1 MLYVKLLLWLCN
13 TVFCLCLTH
22 DHVYAINDFV
32 LSTANMN
39 STSGIRGGATVD
51 IDGIVCGATDCVQ
64 TSSSERSLTGNDLL
78 YQIGKKQQ
86 KFRSSISA
94 WRSRAVRI
102 ERLWLNPAD
111 TLTFKKECASLEVE
125 MSAVSDTYNELYDL
139 LPEDRK
145 GCEHEKYES
154 IVAENYQL
162 QKRVTQY
169 VRNFEGSQR
178 SYRSSRSHHSSK
190 SRSHSSKSH
199 SSSAS
204 NSSKRADAAASAAAR
219 RAKLKYLDEEAK
231 QKAEVAKQETEL
243 QKLQTLKEI
252 DMAEAKAET
261 FCKIEKEENSFE
273 IEALPDDECNF
284 VNKYIESCALSNPN
298 ELMTQTHVDKLPPS
312 ETIPPPCEEKSS
324 PQNEPVAETLPSISA
339 SNIPASLASNAKLD
353 PLADE
358 FLPQSNTP
366 IPTLSTPDVPVFR
379 PDDTDPTCVYS
390 AVIPSAAM
398 TKTNATPYENSAGA
412 PAHTSENSDQ
422 DSIGVSHMILSYES
436 PTNQLSDVNS
446 EKVQV
451 CAQEVRSPTSEEISS
466 IKLDISDK
474 GNDFLYPEDDYKRP
488 NITKQTISHQESNC
502 HQIILLLLSI
512 IMYTMLNCANLVSSV
527 HKNHA
532 LVNSSLDSD
541 MGLAHKMEPTFRHTY
556 WLYQQWKS
564 NTQVGE
570 PPPINLLGFNIVG
583 SSMNMDL
590 MRQTLFRTWNT
601 LSIS

>member
-1 MLYVKLLLWLCN
+1 
-13 TVFCLCLTH
+13 
-22 DHVYAINDFV
+22 
-32 LSTANMN
+32 MN

-51 IDGIVCGATDCVQ
+51 IDGIVCGSTDCVQ
-64 TSSSERSLTGNDLL
+64 TSSSERSLTENDLL

-111 TLTFKKECASLEVE
+111 TLTFKKECALLEVE

-139 LPEDRK
+139 LPEERK
-145 GCEHEKYES
+145 GCEYEKYES

-169 VRNFEGSQR
+169 VGNFEGSQR
-178 SYRSSRSHHSSK
+178 SYRSSRSHHSSR

-199 SSSAS
+199 SSRVPTI
-204 NSSKRADAAASAAAR
+204 SKRAADAASEAAAL

-273 IEALPDDECNF
+273 IETLPDDECNF
-284 VNKYIESCALSNPN
+284 VNQYMELCALSNPN

-312 ETIPPPCEEKSS
+312 ETIPPPLKEKSS

-353 PLADE
+353 PLAEE

-390 AVIPSAAM
+390 AVISSAAI
-398 TKTNATPYENSAGA
+398 TKTDTTPHEDSAGA
-412 PAHTSENSDQ
+412 PAHTSRFDNLPMVSGSSEQ

-436 PTNQLSDVNS
+436 PTNQLSDVKS

-451 CAQEVRSPTSEEISS
+451 CAQEVRSPPLEEIST
-466 IKLDISDK
+466 IKVDTSDK
-474 GNDFLYPEDDYKRP
+474 GDDFLYPEDDYKSP
-488 NITKQTISHQESNC
+488 NITKKTISHQESDC

-512 IMYTMLNCANLVSSV
+512 IMYIMVNCAPSLVSSV
-527 HKNHA
+527 HETHMSVK
-532 LVNSSLDSD
+532 SSLDSD
-541 MGLAHKMEPTFRHTY
+541 MGLAHKMGPTFRHTY

-564 NTQVGE
+564 STQVGE
-570 PPPINLLGFNIVG
+570 PPPINLLGFNIVVR
-583 SSMNMDL
+583 SMNMDL

>member
-1 MLYVKLLLWLCN
+1 MSNFCSGYVILF
-13 TVFCLCLTH
+13 FCLCLTH

-39 STSGIRGGATVD
+39 STSGVRGGATVD

-64 TSSSERSLTGNDLL
+64 TSSSERSLTENDLL

-111 TLTFKKECASLEVE
+111 TLTFKKECALLEVE

-139 LPEDRK
+139 LPEERK
-145 GCEHEKYES
+145 GCEYEKYES

-169 VRNFEGSQR
+169 VGNFEGSQR
-178 SYRSSRSHHSSK
+178 SYRSSRSHHSSR

-199 SSSAS
+199 SSRVPTI
-204 NSSKRADAAASAAAR
+204 SKRAADAASEAAAL

-231 QKAEVAKQETEL
+231 QKAEVAMQETEL
-243 QKLQTLKEI
+243 QKLQTLREI

-261 FCKIEKEENSFE
+261 FCKIEKEENSSFE
-273 IEALPDDECNF
+273 IETLPDDECNF
-284 VNKYIESCALSNPN
+284 VNQYIESCALSNPN

-339 SNIPASLASNAKLD
+339 SNIPASLASNAKLG
-353 PLADE
+353 PMADE
-358 FLPQSNTP
+358 FLSQSNASILTP
-366 IPTLSTPDVPVFR
+366 PSPKYVPRFR
-379 PDDTDPTCVYS
+379 PEDTDSTCVYS
-390 AVIPSAAM
+390 AVIPSAAII
-398 TKTNATPYENSAGA
+398 KTNATSHEDSAGA
-412 PAHTSENSDQ
+412 PAHTSRFDNLPRVSENPDL
-422 DSIGVSHMILSYES
+422 DSKEVSHRILSCEV
-436 PTNQLSDVNS
+436 PTNQLSDVSS
-446 EKVQV
+446 EKVQL
-451 CAQEVRSPTSEEISS
+451 CAREVRSPPFDEI
-466 IKLDISDK
+466 
-474 GNDFLYPEDDYKRP
+474 R
-488 NITKQTISHQESNC
+488 TKQSISHQESDC

-512 IMYTMLNCANLVSSV
+512 IMYTMMNCAPNLLSSV
-527 HKNHA
+527 HENRM
-532 LVNSSLDSD
+532 LVKSNLDGD
-541 MGLAHKMEPTFRHTY
+541 KGFAHKMEPTFRHTY

-564 NTQVGE
+564 STQVGE